1 MLITGAGLAVVGVV
15 AAWQFV
21 VPRVVDHVRQT
32 KLRERIEQ
40 ERAAE
45 GDGAD
50 ETIVLA
56 DGLISYA
63 RPTGY
68 LGTRPVTA
76 QSPGLMTVSHKYSY
90 GAVGTEEALM
100 LSSGYVHHFG
110 VGPSPLERVLKE
122 STANQ
127 LFADSEIKGPTVT
140 SDRQGDWHGLPY
152 RDVSITGTGSV
163 FARARMILVE
173 DTIYLFEATWIP
185 QTADR
190 ANAYFASI
198 QYHDAPVEEP
208 QQLTDHP
215 KLAVTS
221 QPLDLL
227 PLVDVARNA
236 RQGQWIR
243 IDEGL
248 VSPPDTVAAILNLP
262 VDVPDSYELELT
274 VQRVSG
280 DESFNVG
287 LPVGGSMA
295 MLVVD
300 GFGKSV
306 SGLGVVSGQ
315 TLTARSEAVSGQLL
329 TSEPSVLRIQV
340 TTRSIDVDC
349 DGQAI
354 VRWRGDPDELSIRE
368 QFWKY
373 EAGLLFLG
381 SWSSEFLI
389 SQASIGQ

>member
-1 MLITGAGLAVVGVV
+1 MAVVGVV

-40 ERAAE
+40 VREA
-45 GDGAD
+45 DGAGATESPT

-68 LGTRPVTA
+68 LGTQPVTA

-100 LSSGYVHHFG
+100 LSSGSVHHFG

-127 LFADSEIKGPTVT
+127 LLADNEIKGPTVT

-198 QYHDAPVEEP
+198 QYHGTPVEEP
-208 QQLTDHP
+208 RQSTDRP

-227 PLVDVARNA
+227 PLVDVARDA
-236 RQGQWIR
+236 GQGRWIR

-248 VSPPDTVAAILNLP
+248 VSPPDAVAAMLTLP
-262 VDVPDSYELELT
+262 VDVPESYELDLT
-274 VQRVSG
+274 VQRTAG
-280 DESFNVG
+280 NESFNVG

-295 MLVVD
+295 MLVID

-315 TLTARSEAVSGQLL
+315 LLTDRSEAVSGQLL

-340 TTRSIDVDC
+340 TSSSIDVDC
-349 DGQAI
+349 DGRAI
-354 VRWRGDPDELSIRE
+354 VRWRGDPDELLIRD

-373 EAGLLFLG
+373 QPGLLFLG

-389 SQASIGQ
+389 SKASISR